1 MTIKELIEAC
11 GGTVALAALLGCRPH
26 AVAMWPS
33 NGAVPA
39 KYHWKVYQHA
49 QKRSIEITM
58 EDLSALGQLPPPPSG
73 D

>member
-11 GGTVALAALLGCRPH
+11 GGTAALAAVLGCRPH

-49 QKRSIEITM
+49 KARGIQITM
-58 EDLSALGQLPPPPSG
+58 EDLSALGQPLPPTV

>member
-11 GGTVALAALLGCRPH
+11 GGTAVLAAVLGCRPH
-26 AVAMWPS
+26 AVAMWHS

-39 KYHWKVYQHA
+39 KYHWTIYQHA
-49 QKRSIEITM
+49 QKRGIEITM
-58 EDLSALGQLPPPPSG
+58 GDLSALGQPLPPTV